1 MATFLTDK
9 APFFVNDPATA
20 SAVTLQVGY
29 TEIEASSTAATCSY
43 TLPVP
48 YAGAF
53 VSVFQ
58 TVANTSIKKVHTSST
73 GITINKQGDQ
83 AVSLNGEGDS
93 VQLLGKSST
102 RWVLVGVSGTPVF
115 GT

>member
-1 MATFLTDK
+1 MATFLTDH

-20 SAVTLQVGY
+20 TSGSLQVGY
-29 TEIEASSTAATCSY
+29 TEIEASSTAASCSY
-43 TLPVP
+43 TLPTP
-48 YAGAF
+48 YAGAY

-58 TVANTSIKKVHTSST
+58 TVATTSIKKIGTGST
-73 GITINKQGDQ
+73 GITINKQGDR

-102 RWVLVGVSGTPVF
+102 RWVLVSVSGTPVF